1 MLEYLLIKN
10 NMKEVLTE
18 SELNKK
24 IVKLYREEQLKFL
37 SERWNDLEKHEK
49 VFVIELYKN
58 IFPTES
64 KFVNEATG
72 WNTAADI
79 AGIFDP
85 TGIIDL
91 VNGISYWKQGDK
103 LFAILSWISV
113 FPYFGDAI
121 AKPVVGALKLG
132 GDTVKAFRYAA
143 AGKDASKI
151 AETAKSAGGTISK
164 LVEDAPQWG
173 VKLVDYLRSSF
184 GKFPFLR
191 KISGLVEEYINLFV
205 TAGREMKAGTSTLK
219 GLGVAEKETLKST
232 FKGFREYGGGN
243 KYFKY
248 IFKSDAPMWYKFVG
262 GAPRL
267 FGNAATRSLMRRT
280 KWYLGLLDKL
290 GIADT
295 RTTPDELVQK
305 YPDLEEKINEYNNT
319 EVAQKNWT
327 EDFGTKEG
335 GLGDE
340 PTTDNQPM
348 DDYETKQETVKK
360 DPIDILLGG
369 IFGL

>member
-1 MLEYLLIKN
+1 MYLYKKN
-10 NMKEVLTE
+10 SMKKALTE

-24 IVKLYREEQLKFL
+24 IVELYREEQFKII
-37 SERWNDLEKHEK
+37 SEKWNDLEKHEK
-49 VFVIELYKN
+49 VFVIELYKTIYPN
-58 IFPTES
+58 NS

-85 TGIIDL
+85 TGVIDL
-91 VNGISYWKQGDK
+91 LNGISYWKQGDK

-113 FPYFGDAI
+113 LPYFGDI
-121 AKPVVGALKLG
+121 LAKPVVGALKLG
-132 GDTVKAFRYAA
+132 GDAVKSFRYAA
-143 AGKDASKI
+143 AGKDAAKI

-164 LVEDAPQWG
+164 LVEEAPEWG
-173 VKLVDYLRSSF
+173 IKLLGYLQSSF
-184 GKFPFLR
+184 GKFPFLK
-191 KISGLVEEYINLFV
+191 KISGLVEEYIKLFMD
-205 TAGREMKAGTSTLK
+205 AGKEMKVGAKVATK
-219 GLGVAEKETLKST
+219 GLSATEKESLKYA
-232 FKGFREYGGGN
+232 FKGFSQYGGGN

-248 IFKSDAPMWYKFVG
+248 ILKSDVPMWHKFVG

-267 FGNAATRSLMRRT
+267 FGNASTRSLMRRT

-305 YPDLEEKINEYNNT
+305 YPDLENKINDYNNT
-319 EVAQKNWT
+319 EEAQKNWT
-327 EDFGTKEG
+327 EDFGGENG
-335 GLGDE
+335 GLTTE
-340 PTTDNQPM
+340 PTTDNEPM
-348 DDYETKQETVKK
+348 DSYETTKVTNKK
-360 DPIDILLGG
+360 DPIDVLLGS